1 MYEME
6 RLRDELTH
14 LFRARMT
21 EAGEP
26 VENVKE
32 YLGNIDFHALTQA
45 VRDKARTV
53 YAYTTQ
59 GQHEKSFNYR
69 GEELFHQRA
78 TLLYEEM
85 DQSTAEIAVTTR
97 TLELWLL
104 EDMSMVAVA
113 CIAVDYEDGGYVTEY
128 RVLKGDAAESEMC
141 LDLEE
146 LAQALEELCWPC
158 YEQEQP
164 VYEL

>member
-6 RLRDELTH
+6 RLREELSN
-14 LFRARMT
+14 LFLTRMM
-21 EAGEP
+21 EDGAPSEDAMD
-26 VENVKE
+26 
-32 YLGNIDFHALTQA
+32 YLGDIDFHALTQA
-45 VRDKARTV
+45 VRNNARTV
-53 YAYTTQ
+53 YAFTTQ

-78 TLLYEEM
+78 TLLYEED

-104 EDMSMVAVA
+104 EDMSLVCVA
-113 CIAVDYEDGGYVTEY
+113 CVRVEYEGNRYATEY
-128 RVLKGDAAESEMC
+128 RTIKGDPVRSEMC
-141 LDLEE
+141 LDLDDLSE
-146 LAQALEELCWPC
+146 ALDELCGPC
-158 YEQEQP
+158 FENEQP

>member
-1 MYEME
+1 MYDMDCLKAEI
-6 RLRDELTH
+6 TG
-14 LFRARMT
+14 LFCARMA
-21 EAGEP
+21 EDGDPSEDAMD
-26 VENVKE
+26 
-32 YLGNIDFHALTQA
+32 YLGDIDFHALTQA

-85 DQSTAEIAVTTR
+85 EQSTAEIAVTTR
-97 TLELWLL
+97 TMELWLL
-104 EDMSMVAVA
+104 EDMRLVAVA
-113 CIAVDYEDGGYVTEY
+113 RVAVDYEDGGYVTEY
-128 RVLKGDAAESEMC
+128 RAIKGDAAESEMC

-146 LAQALEELCWPC
+146 LAQALEELCYPC
-158 YEQEQP
+158 YEHEQP